1 MTLLPVVGN
10 REFRESRRL
19 VQQRRSP
26 VATFQGDRASA
37 TRPSSRPAIITLF
50 ETEEAR
56 RGDEPLNQLNPAGG
70 SRTAVEFYD
79 VPVDTP

>member
-1 MTLLPVVGN
+1 LSGTESFARVADSCSNVGHLS
-10 REFRESRRL
+10 RRFREIA
-19 VQQRRSP
+19 P
-26 VATFQGDRASA
+26 TP

-56 RGDEPLNQLNPAGG
+56 RGDEALNQLNPPGG
-70 SRTAVEFYD
+70 SQTAVEFYD

>member
-1 MTLLPVVGN
+1 
-10 REFRESRRL
+10 
-19 VQQRRSP
+19 
-26 VATFQGDRASA
+26 
-37 TRPSSRPAIITLF
+37 LF

-70 SRTAVEFYD
+70 SQTAIEFYY